1 MVTKVF
7 RNLKWI
13 IEKLQNSRSMTFNE
27 INDEWRKEVNLSK
40 GVNMLRKTFYN
51 YRKML
56 NDKFGIEIWEEE
68 NGSHAY
74 YLKNP
79 EMLRK
84 DSLMKWML
92 NSLAIDE
99 KFMGCKSL
107 ANRIVLENIPSGNK
121 TLDCVTDA
129 MMGNFKLRFNYMK
142 YGSTEMNEYA
152 GEPWALKLYHQR
164 WYLLVNFGGDKQ
176 YTFGLDRMRNPTIL
190 AETFEMP
197 IGFNAADYFEE
208 FYGIYNSG
216 REMTRIVLRA
226 FGDENYYLRDLP
238 IHKSQREIGSGDGY
252 TDFMIE
258 LRPNKELIAYLLS
271 RRERLKVLSPD
282 SIVEEMKAGIDKM
295 KANY

>member
-107 ANRIVLENIPSGNK
+107 ANCIVLENIPSGNK